1 VSLRVLTVALK
12 FEDDIVLAR
21 QRSRQIAR
29 LLGFE
34 SQDQT
39 RIATSVSEIAR
50 NAFRYA
56 GGGKVEFGV
65 EGRTAPQLFEI
76 VVSDQ
81 GPGIARL
88 SEILE
93 GRYRSSTGM
102 GLGIIGARRLMDQFE
117 IASAPGQGTQI
128 VLRKLL
134 PPGSAV
140 LGPARVAVL
149 GEELAREVPQGPLEE
164 IQRQNQELITALDEL
179 RRRQDELEHLNRE
192 LEDTNR
198 GVVALYAEL
207 DEKADHL
214 RRADELKSRF
224 LSNMSHEFRTPLNSI
239 MALSHLLLDRADGPL
254 TPEQAKQVTFIR
266 QGASALTELVNDLL
280 DLAKVEAGKIIVR
293 PVEFEVENM
302 FGALR
307 GMLRPLLV
315 NESLVL
321 VFEPADGLLPVYTD
335 EGKVSQILRNFISN
349 ALKYTERGEVRVRAV
364 HDAEADTVSF
374 EVADT
379 GIGIPAEE
387 QERIFEEFVQ
397 VENPLQHRIKG
408 TGLGLPLSRRLA
420 ELLGGRVTVRSTVGV
435 GSTFAAVIP
444 CTYVPRTKAAPED
457 KVVVSTERPGRPV
470 LVVENDLRALTI
482 YDRYL
487 RDSGFRM
494 VPARSLRDARRAF
507 AVETPHLI
515 VLDVLLEGEDSWKFL
530 ANLKSRE
537 ATKHI
542 PVIVVSSVDDRRKG
556 LALGAD
562 AYGLK
567 PVARS
572 WLLGEIE
579 RLTGQ
584 SRVPEA
590 LIIDDDDVAR
600 YVLKRL
606 LSHVPCVITEMPN
619 GTDGFQAA
627 RDLRPDI
634 VFLDLTM
641 PDVSGADVLVRL
653 KEDPLTAHIPV
664 VVVTSKSL
672 DPEERAGL
680 EQRAVAVLS
689 KDQTSRD
696 DAVALIQGTWTKAG
710 LRL

>member
-1 VSLRVLTVALK
+1 MSLRVLTVALK
-12 FEDDIVLAR
+12 LEDDVVLAR
-21 QRSRQIAR
+21 QRARQIAR
-29 LLGFE
+29 LFGFE
-34 SQDQT
+34 VRDQT
-39 RIATSVSEIAR
+39 RIATAVSEIAR

-93 GRYRSSTGM
+93 GRYRSATGM
-102 GLGIIGARRLMDQFE
+102 GLGIVGARRLMDQFE
-117 IASAPGQGTQI
+117 IASTPGQGTQI

-140 LGPARVAVL
+140 LGPTRVATL
-149 GEELAREVPQGPLEE
+149 GEELAREVPRGALEE
-164 IQRQNQELITALDEL
+164 IQRQNQELIQALDEL

-239 MALSHLLLDRADGPL
+239 MALSHLLLDRVDGPL
-254 TPEQAKQVTFIR
+254 TAEQAKQVAFIR
-266 QGASALTELVNDLL
+266 QGATALTELVNDLL

-315 NESLVL
+315 NESLAL
-321 VFEPADGLLPVYTD
+321 VFEPAEGIPPLDTD

-379 GIGIPAEE
+379 GIGIAAEE

-397 VENPLQHRIKG
+397 VENPLQHRVKG

-420 ELLGGRVTVRSTVGV
+420 ELLGGRVAVRSTVGV

-444 CTYVPRTKAAPED
+444 CTYVSRTKTAPED
-457 KVVVSTERPGRPV
+457 DVVAHMERPGRPV
-470 LVVENDLRALTI
+470 LVVENDPRALI
-482 YDRYL
+482 IFDRYL
-487 RDSGFRM
+487 RDSSFRM
-494 VPARSLRDARRAF
+494 VPARSLRDARRAL

-515 VLDVLLEGEDSWKFL
+515 VLDILLEGEDSWKFL
-530 ANLKSRE
+530 ADLKSRE
-537 ATKHI
+537 TTKHI

-567 PVARS
+567 PVTRS
-572 WLLGEIE
+572 WLLGEVE
-579 RLTGQ
+579 RLTGHG
-584 SRVPEA
+584 RVPEA

-641 PDVSGADVLVRL
+641 PDVSGADLLVRL

-664 VVVTSKSL
+664 VVVTSKAL
-672 DPEERAGL
+672 DPEERAEL
-680 EQRAVAVLS
+680 ERWAVTVLS
-689 KDQTSRD
+689 KDQTSRE
-696 DAVALIQGTWTKAG
+696 DAVALIRGTWTKAG

>member
-1 VSLRVLTVALK
+1 MSHRVVTVALK
-12 FEDDIVLAR
+12 FEDDVVLAR
-21 QRSRQIAR
+21 QRARQLAR
-29 LLGFE
+29 LLGFDA
-34 SQDQT
+34 QDQT
-39 RIATSVSEIAR
+39 RIATAVSEIAR

-56 GGGKVEFGV
+56 GGGKVEFGI
-65 EGRTAPQLFEI
+65 EGRTPPQLFEI
-76 VVSDQ
+76 VVSDE
-81 GPGIARL
+81 GPGISRL
-88 SEILE
+88 PDILE
-93 GRYRSSTGM
+93 GVYRSSTGM

-117 IASAPGQGTQI
+117 IASAPGQGTRV

-134 PPGSAV
+134 PPGSPV
-140 LGPARVAVL
+140 LEPPRMAAL
-149 GEELAREVPQGPLEE
+149 GEELAREVPRGPLEE
-164 IQRQNQELITALDEL
+164 IQRQNQELIHALDEL

-239 MALSHLLLDRADGPL
+239 LALSHLLLDRIDGPL

-280 DLAKVEAGKIIVR
+280 DLAKVEAGKITVR

-315 NESLVL
+315 NESLLL
-321 VFEPADGLLPVYTD
+321 VFEPADTLPPLYTD

-349 ALKYTERGEVRVRAV
+349 ALKYTERGEVRVRATLGPGG
-364 HDAEADTVSF
+364 ESVSF

-379 GIGIPAEE
+379 GIGIPLDE

-397 VENPLQHRIKG
+397 VENPLQHRVKG

-420 ELLGGRVTVRSTVGV
+420 ELLGGEVRVASTVGV
-435 GSTFAAVIP
+435 GSTFTASIP
-444 CTYVPRTKAAPED
+444 CTYVPKTRPSEEAEL
-457 KVVVSTERPGRPV
+457 VLEERAGRPV
-470 LVVENDLRALTI
+470 LVVENDPRALSI

-487 RDSGFRM
+487 RDSTFRM
-494 VPARSLRDARRAF
+494 VPARTLRDARRAL
-507 AVETPHLI
+507 AVETPHVI
-515 VLDVLLEGEDSWKFL
+515 VLDVLLEGEDTWKFL
-530 ANLKSRE
+530 ADLKTRA
-537 ATKHI
+537 ATRDI

-556 LALGAD
+556 FALGAD
-562 AYGLK
+562 AYGVK
-567 PVARS
+567 PVTGS
-572 WLLGEIE
+572 WLLGELE
-579 RLTGQ
+579 RLTGEG
-584 SRVPEA
+584 RVPEV

-606 LSHVPCVITEMPN
+606 LSHVRCAITEMPN
-619 GTDGFQAA
+619 GTDGLRTA

-641 PDVSGADVLVRL
+641 PDISGADVLARL
-653 KEDPLTAHIPV
+653 KEDPVTAPIPV
-664 VVVTSKSL
+664 VVVTSRIL
-672 DPEERAGL
+672 EPEELTEL
-680 EQRAVAVLS
+680 ESRAVAVLS
-689 KDQTSRD
+689 KDQTSRE
-696 DAVALIQGTWTKAG
+696 DAVSLIQETWVKAG
-710 LRL
+710 LRP

>member
-1 VSLRVLTVALK
+1 MSLRMLTVALK
-12 FEDDIVLAR
+12 FEDDVVLAR
-21 QRSRQIAR
+21 QRARQIAR

-34 SQDQT
+34 AQDQT
-39 RIATSVSEIAR
+39 RIATAVSEIAR

-56 GGGKVEFGV
+56 GSGKVEFGV
-65 EGRTAPQLFEI
+65 EGRTAPQLFE
-76 VVSDQ
+76 VVVTDQ
-81 GPGIARL
+81 GPGIAHL
-88 SEILE
+88 SDILE

-117 IASAPGQGTQI
+117 ITSAPGQGTQI
-128 VLRKLL
+128 VLRKLV
-134 PPGSAV
+134 PPGSLV
-140 LGPARVAVL
+140 LGPARVATL
-149 GEELAREVPQGPLEE
+149 GEELAREVPRGPLEE
-164 IQRQNQELITALDEL
+164 IQRQNQELIQALDEL
-179 RRRQDELEHLNRE
+179 RRRQEELEHLNRE

-239 MALSHLLLDRADGPL
+239 MALSHLLLDRVDGPL
-254 TPEQAKQVTFIR
+254 TSEQVKQVTFIR
-266 QGASALTELVNDLL
+266 QGASELTELVNDLL

-315 NESLVL
+315 NESLAL
-321 VFEPADGLLPVYTD
+321 VFEPAEGIAPLYTD
-335 EGKVSQILRNFISN
+335 EGKISQILRNFISN

-397 VENPLQHRIKG
+397 VENPLQHRVKG

-420 ELLGGRVTVRSTVGV
+420 ELLGGRVTVCSEVGV
-435 GSTFAAVIP
+435 GSTFAAVVP
-444 CTYVPRTKAAPED
+444 CTYVPRTKTAPED
-457 KVVVSTERPGRPV
+457 ELVVSTERPGRPV
-470 LVVENDLRALTI
+470 LVVENDPRALTI

-487 RDSGFRM
+487 RDSFRM
-494 VPARSLRDARRAF
+494 VPARSLRDARRAL

-515 VLDVLLEGEDSWKFL
+515 VLDILLEGEDSWKFL
-530 ANLKSRE
+530 VDLKNRE
-537 ATKHI
+537 ATRHI

-567 PVARS
+567 PVTRS
-572 WLLGEIE
+572 WLLDEIE
-579 RLTGQ
+579 RLTGEG
-584 SRVPEA
+584 RIPEA

-600 YVLKRL
+600 YLLKRL

-634 VFLDLTM
+634 VFLDLSM
-641 PDVSGADVLVRL
+641 PDVSGQDVLVRL

-664 VVVTSKSL
+664 VIVTSKAL
-672 DPEERAGL
+672 DPQERAGL